1 MRRTILLA
9 VLTMCLTFKIE
20 AQAILTFEET
30 TFDFGSFKESQK
42 QVHDFVFSNTGDEPL
57 IIQQAYSSCGC
68 TVASYPKESIEP
80 GAKAKLTV
88 TYNGK
93 GKFPGHF
100 KKAVTVISSAAN
112 KNARV
117 YIEGTMVADD

>member
-1 MRRTILLA
+1 M
-9 VLTMCLTFKIE
+9 TMCLSVKSV
-20 AQAILTFEET
+20 AQAVLTFEET

-68 TVASYPKESIEP
+68 TVASYPKDAINP
-80 GAKAKLTV
+80 DTKAKLTV

-93 GKFPGHF
+93 GKFTGHF
-100 KKAVTVISSAAN
+100 KKAVTVVSSAAN